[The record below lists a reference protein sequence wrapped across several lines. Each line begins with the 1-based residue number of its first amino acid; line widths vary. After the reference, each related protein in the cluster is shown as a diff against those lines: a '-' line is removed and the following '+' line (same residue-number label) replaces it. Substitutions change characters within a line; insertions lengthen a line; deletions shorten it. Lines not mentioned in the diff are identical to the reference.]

1 MISKLFSQ
9 DVLHHLIL
17 TIQLMLYIYGL
28 IILLLM
34 NITKRNSKQS
44 KRHYMLFTAKD
55 QYPKNVSKQDIDR
68 VLARKRSETHGLD
81 HEIRVKEGA
90 RIMLTA
96 NINIQDRLINGQMG
110 TVVKIDVNMNNEPAV
125 LYIKFDDEKA
135 GKTTINNSGKSF
147 AKKENV
153 VPIEQTE
160 LAKIEQIELAKIKV
174 RPGKASSPE
183 LQRCSF
189 LLHFRGHVLF
199 TKSRVLLLKV
209 LLSV

>member
-1 MISKLFSQ
+1 
-9 DVLHHLIL
+9 
-17 TIQLMLYIYGL
+17 
-28 IILLLM
+28 
-34 NITKRNSKQS
+34 
-44 KRHYMLFTAKD
+44 MLFTAKD

-135 GKTTINNSGKSF
+135 GKTTINNSGESF

-153 VPIEQTE
+153 VPIEPF
-160 LAKIEQIELAKIKV
+160 LAKIKV

-189 LLHFRGHVLF
+189 LLHFRGNVLF